1 MGWFNEQIRDR
12 TRSDQRILEDSL
24 IQMASIVLDRWGLD
38 QMADRTFNTRE
49 ALNEILKYYHRKPV
63 EIPENCKDPAAQIE
77 FAMRPNGMMCR
88 DVTLEEG
95 WHSDAFGPMLG
106 FLKDSGTP
114 VALIPGMLGGYYF
127 KNPANGKKTR
137 VTKKTEKLFAPDAL
151 CFYLP
156 LPMKKLGIRDLLVFM
171 KKNITTG
178 DWILIITA
186 TLAMVLI
193 GMIEPKVYSLVTG
206 PVMQSRRL
214 NLLNGLAV
222 FLICAAFANQMITV
236 VRDLLM
242 ERINTKTSQAVEASV
257 MMRILM
263 LPVSFFRKYSSGELS
278 SRAGSVNSLCTMI
291 ISSILSVG
299 LSSLMSLLYVT
310 QIFQYAPQLVTPSI
324 LIILSTVAISVLSSF
339 LQIRISREKMQL
351 QAKESGMSYAML
363 NGVQKIRLSG
373 SEKRAFARWGR
384 LYAQGAALEYN
395 PPTFLKLNQVIVTAI
410 SLIGTV
416 VLYYFALKSGVSN
429 NDYYAFSAAYARVMG
444 AFTALAGIAISI
456 AAIPPV
462 LEMAE
467 PILSAEPEV
476 AEGKDALKE
485 VTGSVEM
492 SHVSFRYDP
501 DTPYVIEDLSL
512 RIRAGEYVAIVG
524 RTGCGKST
532 LVRLMLGFEKPEK
545 GAIFFDRHDMNN
557 IDPRSLRKQI
567 GVVIQN
573 GQLFQGDIFSNI
585 TISAPQL
592 TLDQAW
598 EAAEIAGIADDI
610 RAMPMGMQTMISE
623 GQGGVSGGQKQ
634 RLMIARAVAPKPR
647 MLIFDEATS
656 ALDNKTQK
664 QVSESLD
671 KLKCTRIVIAHR
683 LSTIRNCDRILVM
696 DAGKIIEEGTYQE
709 LIDRNGAFADLVAR
723 QRLDANQ

>member
-24 IQMASIVLDRWGLD
+24 LQMASIVLDRWGLEE
-38 QMADRTFNTRE
+38 MADRTFNTRE

-63 EIPENCKDPAAQIE
+63 EIPDNCKDVTAQIE
-77 FAMRPNGMMCR
+77 FAMRPNGMMYR
-88 DVTLEEG
+88 DVHLEEG
-95 WHSDAFGPMLG
+95 WQNDAFGAMLG
-106 FLKDSGTP
+106 FMKDTQTP

-127 KNPANGKKTR
+127 KNPMTGKRMR
-137 VTKKTEKLFAPDAL
+137 VTRKTAKLFAPDAL
-151 CFYLP
+151 SFYLP
-156 LPMKKLGIRDLLVFM
+156 LPMKKLGIRDLLLYM

-178 DWILIITA
+178 DLVLIIAA

-206 PVMQSRRL
+206 SVMKSKRL
-214 NLLNGLAV
+214 N
-222 FLICAAFANQMITV
+222 

-291 ISSILSVG
+291 INSILSVG

-310 QIFQYAPQLVTPSI
+310 QIFSYAPELVVPSL
-324 LIILSTVAISVLSSF
+324 LIILATVFISVLSSL

-384 LYAQGAALEYN
+384 IYAQSAALEYN

-410 SLIGTV
+410 SLIGN
-416 VLYYFALKSGVSN
+416 VLMYYLAIRSGVSN

-492 SHVSFRYDP
+492 SHISFRYDP
-501 DTPYVIEDLSL
+501 DSPYVIEDLSL

-532 LVRLMLGFEKPEK
+532 LVRLLLGFEKPEK
-545 GAIFFDRHDMNN
+545 GAIFFDRHDLNN
-557 IDPRSLRKQI
+557 IDPRTLRKQI

-610 RAMPMGMQTMISE
+610 RAMPMGMQTLISE

-723 QRLDANQ
+723 QRLDTKQ

>member
-24 IQMASIVLDRWGLD
+24 LQMASIVLDRWGLEE
-38 QMADRTFNTRE
+38 MADRTFNTRE

-63 EIPENCKDPAAQIE
+63 EIPDNCKDVTAQIE
-77 FAMRPNGMMCR
+77 FAMRPNGMMYR
-88 DVTLEEG
+88 DVHLEEG
-95 WHSDAFGPMLG
+95 WQNDAFGAMLG
-106 FLKDSGTP
+106 FMKDTQTP

-127 KNPANGKKTR
+127 KNPVTGKRTRITRKTA
-137 VTKKTEKLFAPDAL
+137 ELFAPDAL
-151 CFYLP
+151 SFYLP
-156 LPMKKLGIRDLLVFM
+156 LPMKKLGIRDLLLYM

-178 DWILIITA
+178 DLVLIIAA

-193 GMIEPKVYSLVTG
+193 GMIEPKVFSLVTG
-206 PVMQSRRL
+206 SVMKSKRL
-214 NLLNGLAV
+214 NLLTGLAV
-222 FLICAAFANQMITV
+222 FLVCAAFANQMITV

-278 SRAGSVNSLCTMI
+278 SRAGSVNSLCSMI
-291 ISSILSVG
+291 INSILSVG

-310 QIFQYAPQLVTPSI
+310 QIFSYAPELVVPSL
-324 LIILSTVAISVLSSF
+324 LIILATVFISVLSSL

-384 LYAQGAALEYN
+384 IYAQSAALEYN

-410 SLIGTV
+410 SLIGN
-416 VLYYFALKSGVSN
+416 VLMYYLAIRSGVSN

-492 SHVSFRYDP
+492 SHISFRYEP
-501 DTPYVIEDLSL
+501 DSPYVIEDLSL

-532 LVRLMLGFEKPEK
+532 LVRLLLGFEKPEK
-545 GAIFFDRHDMNN
+545 GAIFFDRHNLNN
-557 IDPRSLRKQI
+557 IDPRTLRKQI

-610 RAMPMGMQTMISE
+610 RAMPMGMQTLISE

-709 LIDRNGAFADLVAR
+709 LIERNGAFADLVAR
-723 QRLDANQ
+723 QRLDVKQ